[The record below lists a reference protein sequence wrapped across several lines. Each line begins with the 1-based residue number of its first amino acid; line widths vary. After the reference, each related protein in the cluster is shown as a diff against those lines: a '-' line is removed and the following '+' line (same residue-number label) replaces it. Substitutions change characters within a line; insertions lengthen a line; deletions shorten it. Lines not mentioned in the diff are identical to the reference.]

1 MIDVIYNML
10 DEELIKLF
18 NSKISDKKFSEPSR
32 NSTTRNYYNRLEFD
46 LEENIK
52 DKLELLLFSKYNK
65 KYTLKKG
72 GVWIN
77 KVSTE
82 SNKDDDF
89 HFDNSDLSIVTY
101 LNDDFEGGQFEY
113 IISENENIKIN
124 PKKGVETAGGDAK
137 LMVAAETL
145 KPMSGF
151 SITLFKLT
159 IMAYAVG
166 GVNATPST
174 VMLNVLVDPL
184 KVSVSILRY

>member
-124 PKKGVETAGGDAK
+124 PKKGLSIIIQSKALHRVLPVSSGVRYSCVFFFEYK
-137 LMVAAETL
+137 PKNNQTL
-145 KPMSGF
+145 
-151 SITLFKLT
+151 L
-159 IMAYAVG
+159 
-166 GVNATPST
+166 
-174 VMLNVLVDPL
+174 
-184 KVSVSILRY
+184 